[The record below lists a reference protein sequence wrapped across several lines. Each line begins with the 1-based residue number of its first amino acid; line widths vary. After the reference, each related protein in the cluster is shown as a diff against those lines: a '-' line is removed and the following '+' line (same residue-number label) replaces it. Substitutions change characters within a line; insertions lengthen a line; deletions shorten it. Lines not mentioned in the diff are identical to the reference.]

1 MSTEENKAIDR
12 RIVEEV
18 WNKKNLALVDE
29 LVDAK
34 LVLHAV
40 GGPDLKGPEGFKQ
53 FVNMQAT
60 AFPDFHIT
68 IEDMIAEGD
77 KVVSR
82 VTARGTNTGNF
93 MDIAPTGKQM
103 AITGIVISRFAGGK
117 VVEGWLVNDA
127 LGAMQQLGVSVV
139 PKKLS

>member
-1 MSTEENKAIDR
+1 MSTEENKAVDR

-34 LVLHAV
+34 FVLHAV

-68 IEDMIAEGD
+68 VEDTIAEGD
-77 KVVSR
+77 KVVNR

-93 MDIAPTGKQM
+93 IDLAPTGKK
-103 AITGIVISRFAGGK
+103 ATIAGIVITRFAGGK
-117 VVEGWLVNDA
+117 AVEGWLVNDA
-127 LGAMQQLGVSVV
+127 LGAMQQLGIIAI

>member
-18 WNKKNLALVDE
+18 WNRKKLALVDE
-29 LVDAK
+29 LVDANF
-34 LVLHAV
+34 VLHGV

-53 FVNMQAT
+53 FVNINAT
-60 AFPDFHIT
+60 AFPDFHVT

-82 VTARGTNTGNF
+82 VTAWGTHQGDF
-93 MDIAPTGKQM
+93 MGIAPTGKQFEVT
-103 AITGIVISRFAGGK
+103 AIIISRYAGGK
-117 VVEGWLVNDA
+117 MVEGWLVNDV
-127 LGAMQQLGVSVV
+127 LGMMQQIGVV
-139 PKKLS
+139 PKELA

>member
-18 WNKKNLALVDE
+18 WNRKNLALVDE
-29 LVDAK
+29 LVDANF
-34 LVLHAV
+34 VLHGV

-53 FVNMQAT
+53 FVNINAT
-60 AFPDFHIT
+60 AFPDFHVT

-82 VTARGTNTGNF
+82 VTAWGTHQGDF
-93 MDIAPTGKQM
+93 MGIAPTGKQFEVT
-103 AITGIVISRFAGGK
+103 AIIISRYAGGK
-117 VVEGWLVNDA
+117 MVEGWLVNDV
-127 LGAMQQLGVSVV
+127 LGMMQQIGVV
-139 PKKLS
+139 PKELA

>member
-18 WNKKNLALVDE
+18 WNRKNLALVDE
-29 LVDAK
+29 LVDANF
-34 LVLHAV
+34 VLHGV

-53 FVNMQAT
+53 FVNINAT
-60 AFPDFHIT
+60 AFPDFHVT

-82 VTARGTNTGNF
+82 VTARGTHQGDF
-93 MDIAPTGKQM
+93 MGIAPTGKQFEVT
-103 AITGIVISRFAGGK
+103 AIIISRYAGGK
-117 VVEGWLVNDA
+117 MVEGWLVNDV
-127 LGAMQQLGVSVV
+127 LGMMQQIGVV
-139 PKKLS
+139 PKELA